1 MATRAASF
9 GLMALQGRA
18 RMRNGRFLLRARAA
32 LLLGSGLV
40 LAGLASVLYL
50 LAAPL
55 LPVLPELPSAW
66 LMPLEADRLQLRLG
80 FTVVG
85 VVVMALGAGI
95 AIRQIAVLSAE
106 KRRREDALRRVQQY
120 RKQDSPSRKEDG
132 RLEPFIGSHI
142 GTGRDADASL
152 QKAHSATFPPRGL
165 RRTARG

>member
-1 MATRAASF
+1 
-9 GLMALQGRA
+9 
-18 RMRNGRFLLRARAA
+18 
-32 LLLGSGLV
+32 
-40 LAGLASVLYL
+40 VLYL
-50 LAAPL
+50 LAAPV

-66 LMPLEADRLQLRLG
+66 LMPLEADRLQLRLAI
-80 FTVVG
+80 TVVG

-120 RKQDSPSRKEDG
+120 RKEDG